1 MLFRSIF
8 GLGETQENRISMLK
22 SIASLEPMSVP
33 INFFHPNEALPIVK
47 NSISREEAFEL
58 IKLSREYLPNQMIMI
73 AGGRE
78 LMFKEQEY
86 DVFKYG
92 ANALVV
98 GDYLTTAGK
107 TAQEDIDA
115 IEALGYT
122 IALDCKSR

>member
-1 MLFRSIF
+1 
-8 GLGETQENRISMLK
+8 MLK

-47 NSISREEAFEL
+47 NSITREEAFGL
-58 IKLSREYLPNQMIMI
+58 VKLAREYLPNQMIMI

-78 LMFKEQEY
+78 VMFKEQEY

-107 TAQEDIDA
+107 SAQDDIDA
-115 IEALGYT
+115 IEALGYE
-122 IALDCKSR
+122 IALDCKTR

>member
-1 MLFRSIF
+1 
-8 GLGETQENRISMLK
+8 
-22 SIASLEPMSVP
+22 
-33 INFFHPNEALPIVK
+33 
-47 NSISREEAFEL
+47 
-58 IKLSREYLPNQMIMI
+58 MIMI

-78 LMFKEQEY
+78 LMIKDQEY